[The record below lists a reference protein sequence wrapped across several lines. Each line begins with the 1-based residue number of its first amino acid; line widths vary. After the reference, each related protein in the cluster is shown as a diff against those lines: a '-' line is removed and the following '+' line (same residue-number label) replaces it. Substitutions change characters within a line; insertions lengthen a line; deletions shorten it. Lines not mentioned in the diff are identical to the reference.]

1 MTFKVAII
9 GMACRFPGASDTET
23 FWRNI
28 RSGVDAVSDY
38 PMRERWG
45 QPDAFYDPA
54 HGPAMDRTYCR
65 RGGVVSGLTFNP
77 MEYGIVPREV
87 EEADAE
93 QFVMLDL
100 AREALAEAGVD
111 HHSRGRAPLDT
122 GVIIGRTLSF
132 GPVVLRFIDRLK
144 MLPQIETMLRTH
156 CPSLKESEL
165 NRFSEQFLAERGAG
179 FEHSQARNLVPGFTA
194 ARIANRLN
202 LRGPNYILDAA
213 CASSLIALES
223 AIQQLEQGSCDMMLA
238 GGIHLPISH
247 TFWSLF
253 SSMGALSQRETIT
266 PFDQG
271 ADGLLLGEGAGLVLL
286 KPLETALADGNR
298 IHAVIEGVGS
308 CSDGRAESLLAP
320 YSYGQVKAIENA
332 WRKTDLD
339 PARLDYLE
347 CHGTGMPRGDE
358 VESQSI
364 RSFYG
369 EHLKGRDTPMGSVK
383 SMIGHTLGAA
393 GIAGVIKTACAL
405 RDGVVP
411 PSLHCERV
419 REDLAEAR
427 FHVPGQARPWSGNG
441 PRLAGVSAFGFGGI
455 NGHAVLSE
463 APQARTRGATV
474 GGTAVGG
481 WRPSPASRETLLAL
495 ARPDVDALLDALDRG
510 DRDPGSGPCRL
521 VVIDPTPERVAKA
534 RRLVVRGKAC
544 QGRQDIFFSPHG
556 VLQEGGQVAFLFPGL
571 GDQVNPEFRALADR
585 IGLDL
590 SHLERDADTD
600 LIRQS
605 VDSVLSSYTL
615 CRALE
620 TFGVRADAMVGHSL
634 GEWISCVASGL
645 IDEDTPVALTR
656 EFAGLSD
663 RFMGRGYHLLAVW
676 CGADDL
682 HDRLADIDDLHIA
695 VDNCPRHTVL
705 CGSRSALDQAEARLQ
720 ADGVLAFD
728 LGIEAASHSPFI
740 RESLSLIRP
749 VVDKVTVHSPRV
761 QLWSSSLAAPFP
773 KTTEAVRDT
782 LYETMARPVRF
793 RDVIEAMYQDGVRA
807 FVQMGN
813 AGLTGFVNDTLAGRP
828 GLTLDAAGRDKSPEQ
843 MLRRIAAGLFV
854 EGRAV
859 ELEAVGFV
867 TEAPGTDTVTPP
879 RGVTV
884 SLDPALV
891 EKTRLPEPPLPAPG
905 VAATTRPPA
914 AESGAYAEAL
924 HRSLAR
930 FQHSQ
935 QAVLSAYSA
944 TPAQAGSAPTPDARA
959 PEPKPEPVAAPAPEP
974 EVLYRETLAIDH
986 DRYPELFD
994 HEIYKAPPGAGIAER
1009 SAVVPMT
1016 MMIELACDVIQRAV
1030 PERVVI
1036 AVDKVLSFRFV
1047 TVTEPLR
1054 LEARVYRKGEHRYSV
1069 VVGDHF
1075 SCVVDTADTW
1085 PDAPRVQ
1092 AEDWTIDRE
1101 VPATNPIPF
1110 ERVYHDR
1117 WLFHGPKYQGLIE
1130 APRLGERGAL
1140 GRTIAAG
1147 GKGALLDGA
1156 FQMSGL
1162 WFYSFHKDNNVV
1174 LPLKIERVELFAS
1187 FAELQ
1192 ASREPY
1198 DCRMSVDRIG
1208 DNEFVYSVELA
1219 RQGRVMLRAHQ
1230 FNGRRF
1236 EMKHSLQ
1243 DVFRSPERR
1252 GTLCQQ
1258 PAPDVFVFRF
1268 DYQTNWSRVWL
1279 TNNFLG
1285 LEEQQRVESAK
1296 TIHRRNALLMGS
1308 IVAKD
1313 AVKDWLFQRY
1323 PALETLFPR
1332 ELHIEHDD
1340 KGAPRVVSPLE
1351 KHPIEVSISRKP
1363 SLAAAIVGGDTK
1375 VGIDLETIETRG
1387 DEFERMTFDAIET
1400 AFFDTKPASE
1410 RPFWQ
1415 TLFWTA
1421 KEAFGKYRGTGLA
1434 GAPKRISVRAVYAE
1448 GDGWTGQVAGR
1459 IFHSRQLD
1467 EDTVLTWVR

>member
-9 GMACRFPGASDTET
+9 GMACRFPGARDTET
-23 FWRNI
+23 FWHNI
-28 RSGVDAVSDY
+28 RTGVDAVSEY
-38 PMRERWG
+38 PMQERWG
-45 QPDAFYDPA
+45 QPAAFYDPEY
-54 HGPAMDRTYCR
+54 GPAMDRTYCR

-77 MEYGIVPREV
+77 MDYGIVPREV

-100 AREALAEAGVD
+100 ARAALAEAGID
-111 HHSRGRAPLDT
+111 HHNRGRAPLDT

-165 NRFSEQFLAERGAG
+165 NRFAEQFLDERGAG

-253 SSMGALSQRETIT
+253 SSMGALSQRERIT

-286 KPLETALADGNR
+286 KPLEKAQADGDR

-405 RDGVVP
+405 RDGLLP
-411 PSLHCERV
+411 PSLHCDRV

-427 FHVPGQARPWSGNG
+427 FHVPGQARPWPGSGS
-441 PRLAGVSAFGFGGI
+441 RIAGVSAFGFGGI

-463 APQARTRGATV
+463 APRARTRGASIN
-474 GGTAVGG
+474 G
-481 WRPSPASRETLLAL
+481 WRPSPGSRETLLAL
-495 ARPDVDALLDALDRG
+495 ARPDVDTLLDALDRG
-510 DRDPGSGPCRL
+510 DHSPGSGSCRL
-521 VVIDPTPERVAKA
+521 VVIDPTPDRVAKA
-534 RRLVVRGKAC
+534 RRLVAKGKAC
-544 QGRQDIFFSPHG
+544 QGRQDIFFSTDG
-556 VLQEGGQVAFLFPGL
+556 ILGEGGQVAFLFPGL

-620 TFGVRADAMVGHSL
+620 TFGINADAMVGHSL

-663 RFMGRGYHLLAVW
+663 RFMGRDYHLLAVW
-676 CGADDL
+676 CGAETL
-682 HDRLADIDDLHIA
+682 RERLADIEPLHIA

-705 CGSRSALDQAEARLQ
+705 CGSRSALDQAQARLQ
-720 ADGVLAFD
+720 ADGVMAFD

-761 QLWSSSLAAPFP
+761 RLWSSSLATPFP
-773 KTTEAVRDT
+773 ETTEAVRDT

-793 RDVIEAMYQDGVRA
+793 REVIEGMYEDGVRA
-807 FVQMGN
+807 FIQMGN
-813 AGLTGFVNDTLAGRP
+813 AGLTGFVNDTLTGRP
-828 GLTLDAAGRDKSPEQ
+828 CLTLDAAGRDKSPEQ

-854 EGRAV
+854 EGRAID
-859 ELEAVGFV
+859 LEAVGFV
-867 TEAPGTDTVTPP
+867 ADATEPKTEEKPK
-879 RGVTV
+879 GVTV
-884 SLDPALV
+884 SLDPSLV
-891 EKTRLPEPPLPAPG
+891 ENTRLPKPPLPSAG
-905 VAATTRPPA
+905 ESAIARPQSV
-914 AESGAYAEAL
+914 EKGAYAEAL
-924 HRSLAR
+924 EKSLAR
-930 FQHSQ
+930 FQDSQ
-935 QAVLSAYSA
+935 HAVLAAFNAQPA
-944 TPAQAGSAPTPDARA
+944 TAEVT
-959 PEPKPEPVAAPAPEP
+959 PEP
-974 EVLYRETLAIDH
+974 EPPKPTPKADPATTTEPKVLYRETLAIDH
-986 DRYPELFD
+986 DRYPELYD

-1016 MMIELACDVIQRAV
+1016 MMIELACDVIQRAM
-1030 PERVVI
+1030 PERVVV

-1054 LEARVYRKGEHRYSV
+1054 LETRVYSKGDDRYSV

-1075 SCVVDTADTW
+1075 SCIVET
-1085 PDAPRVQ
+1085 
-1092 AEDWTIDRE
+1092 AEDWPEAPPIRAEDWVLEQER
-1101 VPATNPIPF
+1101 PATNPIPF
-1110 ERVYHDR
+1110 ERVYQDR
-1117 WLFHGPKYQGLIE
+1117 WLFHGPQYQGLSE
-1130 APRLGERGAL
+1130 APRLGDRGAL

-1208 DNEFVYSVELA
+1208 EDEFVYSIELA
-1219 RQGRVMLRAHQ
+1219 REGRVMMRAHQ

-1243 DVFRSPERR
+1243 DIFRSPERR

-1258 PAPDVFVFRF
+1258 PAPDVYVFRF

-1285 LEEQQRVESAK
+1285 LEEQQRVEAAK
-1296 TIHRRNALLMGS
+1296 TVHRRNSLLMGS

-1313 AVKDWLFQRY
+1313 AVKDWLFDRY
-1323 PALETLFPR
+1323 PGLDTLFPR
-1332 ELHIEHDD
+1332 ELRIDHDD
-1340 KGAPRVVSPLE
+1340 LGAPRVVCSLE
-1351 KHPIEVSISRKP
+1351 KSPIEVSISHKP
-1363 SLAAAIVGGDTK
+1363 SLAAAIVGGDQK
-1375 VGIDLETIETRG
+1375 VGIDLETIEDRSS
-1387 DEFERMTFDAIET
+1387 EFERMTYDAIEL
-1400 AFFDTKPASE
+1400 AHFDAQPAHE
-1410 RPFWQ
+1410 RAFWQ
-1415 TLFWTA
+1415 TLFWTV
-1421 KEAFGKYRGTGLA
+1421 KEAYGKYRGTGLA
-1434 GAPKRISVRAVYAE
+1434 GAPKRIVVQAVHAE

-1459 IFHSRQLD
+1459 TFHSRQLD
-1467 EDTVLTWVR
+1467 DDTVLSWVR